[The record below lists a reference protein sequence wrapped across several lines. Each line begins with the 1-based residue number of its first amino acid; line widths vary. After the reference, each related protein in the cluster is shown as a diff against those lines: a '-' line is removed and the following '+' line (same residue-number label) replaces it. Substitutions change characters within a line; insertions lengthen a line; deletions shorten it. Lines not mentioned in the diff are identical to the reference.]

1 LIVRRHDDFAAV
13 VLAGQRPGIVDPLA
27 AEAGISHKCLVPI
40 DGEPLINHVVAAL
53 RATPGIERLRI
64 VVEPDMFGTIE
75 AGLAGEQPPIEFIAA
90 AGNLADSVFAGAQG
104 LDQSIIVTTADNVLL
119 TPEAVRQMLEKLQRG
134 VDVALAMATKAS
146 VLAAHS
152 EGQRRFYRFSDNEYS
167 NCNLYAFAGA
177 RAISAAESFRSGG
190 QFAKKP
196 LRLVMAVGVVNV
208 LLMLRGK
215 LSLRNALERL
225 SRRLK
230 LRIEPVVL
238 RDGSHAI
245 DVDNERTL
253 RIASLLLE
261 KRRNARTARLSQSA
275 A

>member
-1 LIVRRHDDFAAV
+1 VRRHDDFAAV

>member
-1 LIVRRHDDFAAV
+1 LIVRRHDGFAAV

-75 AGLAGEQPPIEFIAA
+75 AGLAGEQPRIEFIAA
-90 AGNLADSVFAGAQG
+90 ADNLADSVFAGAQG